1 MRAQPTIGRGHGPA
15 TARQTTPRNRIN
27 CGHMALGERPTSGD
41 ICSCTCPDIYSIRSY
56 FERYAPDTSVPIM
69 IDGVY
74 PDTGMGQFLLATYL
88 GIVYALDIIC
98 VSCISYRY
106 DPRYISF
113 LLPLFVSNCIFWEKK
128 KWIQVILLCVCA
140 SSAGQSCDRLLGKM
154 GSLWHWLFS

>member
-1 MRAQPTIGRGHGPA
+1 
-15 TARQTTPRNRIN
+15 
-27 CGHMALGERPTSGD
+27 
-41 ICSCTCPDIYSIRSY
+41 
-56 FERYAPDTSVPIM
+56 M

-128 KWIQVILLCVCA
+128 SEFKSFCYVYVQAALDSHVIGSWEKWVVFGIGCFLK
-140 SSAGQSCDRLLGKM
+140 SYKTK
-154 GSLWHWLFS
+154 